1 MRLNDLDLHLLSQC
15 AISAAYQAG
24 QLIARHAAR
33 DVAVNTKAGGAS
45 LAAQVVTE
53 VDHLSQ
59 DAILRVLLPTCAHYD
74 LALLSE
80 ESPDDRARL
89 AKDYF
94 WCIDPLDGTL
104 PFIEGVPGYSVSI
117 ALVACDGTPLIGVV
131 YDPLSQTLYSAVAGQ
146 GVWRNQQ
153 RLPTVSS
160 SEVLTFVTDKSF
172 ADDPLYPATL
182 PELAGIAAELGYAR
196 AEFKLQGGAALNA
209 CLALQTPACYFKY
222 PKPQTGGGSIWDY
235 AATACLF
242 REAGAPFS
250 DMRGQPLALN
260 PAGSTYLNHC
270 GVLYCSDGGI
280 AERMLALYRGL
291 AG

>member
-1 MRLNDLDLHLLSQC
+1 MQLSDLDLHLLGQC
-15 AISAAYQAG
+15 AILAAYQAG

-33 DVAVNTKAGGAS
+33 EVAVNTKAGGAS

-59 DAILRVLLPTCAHYD
+59 DAIMRVLLPTCAHYD

-80 ESPDDRARL
+80 ESPDDRTRL

-104 PFIEGVPGYSVSI
+104 PFIEGVPGYSVAI
-117 ALVACDGTPLIGVV
+117 ALVARDGTPAIGVV
-131 YDPLSQTLYSAVAGQ
+131 YDPLTQTLYSAVAGQ
-146 GVWRNQQ
+146 GAWRNRQ
-153 RLPTVSS
+153 RLPARPSS
-160 SEVLTFVTDKSF
+160 PILTFVTDKSF
-172 ADDPLYPATL
+172 ADDPLYAATL
-182 PELAGIAAELGYAR
+182 PELERIAAELGYAKT
-196 AEFKLQGGAALNA
+196 ELKLQGGAALNA

-222 PKPQTGGGSIWDY
+222 PKPQVGGGSIWDY

-250 DMRGQPLALN
+250 DMRGRPLALN
-260 PAGSTYLNHC
+260 PEGSTYLNHC

-280 AERMLALYRGL
+280 AERVLALYRRLSG
-291 AG
+291 